1 MMFTK
6 LRAALGL
13 EKRRPKMRISR
24 PSREAKIAYSGTADK
39 KSTASSRDVTV
50 LSPQLA
56 SFEEFRYMLKDLSRR
71 LEAIR
76 ENPEETYLIN
86 TEVNFRVLGFLE
98 NLSAL
103 TERNTVAL
111 ENLASQSPVKEYEEQ
126 TSDKKRRAREVLAV
140 LERRGP
146 LTYEELRKELKPE
159 VTYNRVTALVSEMI
173 RDGVPLLRE
182 GKPVRVS
189 LGESLTGSN

>member
-1 MMFTK
+1 
-6 LRAALGL
+6 
-13 EKRRPKMRISR
+13 
-24 PSREAKIAYSGTADK
+24 
-39 KSTASSRDVTV
+39 
-50 LSPQLA
+50 
-56 SFEEFRYMLKDLSRR
+56 MLKDLSRR

-86 TEVNFRVLGFLE
+86 TEVNIRVLGVLE

-103 TERNTVAL
+103 TERNTAAL
-111 ENLASQSPVKEYEEQ
+111 ENLASQSPLKQHKEQ
-126 TSDKKRRAREVLAV
+126 TSVKKRRAREVLGV
-140 LERRGP
+140 LERCGP

-173 RDGVPLLRE
+173 RDGVLLQRE

-189 LGESLTGSN
+189 LGDSLTGSN